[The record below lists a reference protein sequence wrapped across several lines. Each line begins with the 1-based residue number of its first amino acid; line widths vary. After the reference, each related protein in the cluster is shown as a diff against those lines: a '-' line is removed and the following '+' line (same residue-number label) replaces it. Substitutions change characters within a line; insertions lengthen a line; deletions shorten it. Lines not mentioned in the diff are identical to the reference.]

1 MTVVINASTS
11 GLFTTS
17 DASSTL
23 ALQTGSTAGLTID
36 ASQQV
41 TLNTTGAATIPS
53 GTTAQRPAIPV
64 NGMVRYNSD
73 NQRFEGYINSAWITI

>member
-1 MTVVINASTS
+1 MTVVINASTL

-17 DASSTL
+17 DTSSAI
-23 ALQTGSTAGLTID
+23 ALQTGSTAGLTIN

-53 GTTAQRPAIPV
+53 GTTAQRPTTPV
-64 NGMVRYNSD
+64 NGMVRYNTD
-73 NQRFEGYINSAWITI
+73 NQRFEGYINNAWVTI